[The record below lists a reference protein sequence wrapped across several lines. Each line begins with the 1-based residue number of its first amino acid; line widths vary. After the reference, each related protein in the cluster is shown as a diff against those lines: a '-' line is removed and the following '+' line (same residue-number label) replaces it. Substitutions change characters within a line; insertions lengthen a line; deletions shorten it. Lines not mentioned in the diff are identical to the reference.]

1 MKAKRN
7 LFEELQQSIHEVRA
21 HQSKKMTLRTHL
33 VEMPPHEKVDAEL
46 IRNTRE
52 ALNMSRS
59 LFALKLRVCHRTLE
73 KWEQGATVPNEQA
86 AVLILLVKKFPDM
99 LRRLEEI

>member
-1 MKAKRN
+1 MKTKRN
-7 LFEELQQSIHEVRA
+7 LLEELKQGINEIHA
-21 HQSKKMTLRTHL
+21 HKAGKMTLRTHA
-33 VEMPPHEKVDAEL
+33 VEMQPHEKVDAEL

-52 ALNMSRS
+52 ALNMSRN

-99 LRRLEEI
+99 LSRLEEI